1 MKIIQRVYV
10 GAKTALPQGTT
21 SLPLRE
27 NLLKDEGN
35 AYRIAFQALPGTK
48 FRIAGQ
54 SEENAVGSNLIDTRL
69 DSDEILVMG
78 HTGIYELG
86 FARPLISSFIVEEIV
101 DDKSIMLFDALVQ
114 GESTNSSQSR
124 TITAQEF
131 EYYEN
136 GYAAENTSLF
146 TNTQAYWEGDEN
158 SNG

>member
-1 MKIIQRVYV
+1 MKIIQRVYI
-10 GAKTALPQGTT
+10 GANTALPQGTI

-27 NLLKDEGN
+27 NLLNDEGN

-48 FRIAGQ
+48 FRIAEQ

-114 GESTNSSQSR
+114 GESTNSGQNR